1 MTTRV
6 SARILAGA
14 AAAGLLFLGF
24 VYVKASGTTPDSNTT
39 AARLQAAQ
47 NPFPQPDTKSPD
59 WRPISDDLGFWIAKS
74 DYVGMR
80 GRLYVRLGESWWPV
94 AIDGAGDIKG
104 VLPVR

>member
-1 MTTRV
+1 MKTSV
-6 SARILAGA
+6 SPRILAGA
-14 AAAGLLFLGF
+14 AAAGLLLLGF
-24 VYVKASGTTPDSNTT
+24 AYVKASGTTPDANSP
-39 AARLQAAQ
+39 AARQKAAQ
-47 NPFPQPDTKSPD
+47 NPFPQPDTSSPD

-104 VLPVR
+104 ALPVR